1 MTVYHVNT
9 EGVSGVCGVTTG
21 TCPFKFVPAFG
32 DLHFDDKEEAE
43 RAAERYVEER
53 AELETFPRPHS
64 SVWIGQ
70 QAKVLYAEDFGGYR
84 GKPLTE
90 EQARAEF
97 NDYLAGFEA
106 ALEAENGVADE
117 GNIEDNYAEA
127 QNGAYDSRVF
137 RTGFA
142 RGLNTMNEDREF
154 LKRDFKD
161 FNRDPYAN
169 DKGKYDNIRFMHNP
183 FKQGQTILIP
193 TGTPYAT
200 WEKGKSV
207 RKVTKRPVRQTVQIS
222 SPPYA
227 NGSVGK
233 LFLYPG
239 RIETT
244 ANREGYGDHKN
255 FAITPELLSANG
267 LPVLESAGNN
277 TDLYLTPIYD
287 TIRQFDK
294 V

>member
-9 EGVSGVCGVTTG
+9 EGNPDVCRVTTG
-21 TCPFKFVPAFG
+21 TCPFKGNHGFG
-32 DLHFDDKEEAE
+32 ELHFGTKEEAE
-43 RAAERYVEER
+43 YAAEQYVEQR

-64 SVWIGQ
+64 NVWIGQ
-70 QAKVLYAEDFGGYR
+70 QAKVLYEEDFSGYHR
-84 GKPLTE
+84 GQLSSA
-90 EQARAEF
+90 QRQAEF
-97 NDYLAGFEA
+97 NDYRAGFKA
-106 ALEAENGVADE
+106 ALDANGIEDEN
-117 GNIEDNYAEA
+117 NIEDNYAEA

-142 RGLNTMNEDREF
+142 RGLKTANEDREF

-161 FNRDPYAN
+161 FSRDPY
-169 DKGKYDNIRFMHNP
+169 
-183 FKQGQTILIP
+183 KQGQTILIP
-193 TGTPYAT
+193 TGTPYSV

-207 RKVTKRPVRQTVQIS
+207 RKTTKRPVRQTVQIS

-244 ANREGYGDHKN
+244 ANKEGYGDHKA

-287 TIRQFDK
+287 TIRQFDQ